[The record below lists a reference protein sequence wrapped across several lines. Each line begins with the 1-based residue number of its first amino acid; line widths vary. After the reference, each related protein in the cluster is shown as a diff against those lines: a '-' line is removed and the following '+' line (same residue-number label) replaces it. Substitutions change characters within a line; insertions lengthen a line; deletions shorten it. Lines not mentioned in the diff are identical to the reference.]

1 MSLDATLGLAL
12 TVQETKY
19 VHLRHETRLA
29 VALEGSSAYSR
40 YTDEEIRSR
49 SHLQGMGMLSDL
61 ISILRSA
68 LIWYRGHLLA
78 LTPQALADTRARCS
92 GQSVL
97 APGLLELAA
106 DNSKAMARRGDRL
119 KGGEC
124 GSGPR
129 WAKVMGPYPG
139 RVL

>member
-1 MSLDATLGLAL
+1 MSTLDA
-12 TVQETKY
+12 
-19 VHLRHETRLA
+19 RLV
-29 VALEGSSAYSR
+29 VALGGSSAYSH
-40 YTDEEIRSR
+40 YTDGEIGGR
-49 SHLQGMGMLSDL
+49 SHLEGMGMLSDL
-61 ISILRSA
+61 ISILQSA

-97 APGLLELAA
+97 APGLLESAA

-119 KGGEC
+119 KRGEC

-129 WAKVMGPYPG
+129 WAEVMGPYPG